1 MPYRAGQGN
10 RILSQ
15 SRPDAFGRGGHL
27 TLPAV
32 ARAIYDDLRVGDVPV
47 DSLPQ

>member
-10 RILSQ
+10 RILCQ

-27 TLPAV
+27 MSPGGS
-32 ARAIYDDLRVGDVPV
+32 AIYDDLRVEDVPV